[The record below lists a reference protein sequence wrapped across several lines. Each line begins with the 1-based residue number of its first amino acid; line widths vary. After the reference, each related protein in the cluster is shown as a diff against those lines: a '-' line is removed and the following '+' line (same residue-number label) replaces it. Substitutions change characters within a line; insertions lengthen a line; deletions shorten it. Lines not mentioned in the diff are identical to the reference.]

1 MCPPELAAILLVV
14 GTLAGLQG
22 ANWRAICLAIL
33 LPALLLAG
41 GDTTATRLRCTARV
55 RTVRPDAWGE
65 TDRIRFPIPRAG

>member
-14 GTLAGLQG
+14 GTLAGLAG
-22 ANWRAICLAIL
+22 ANWRAICLVLL

-55 RTVRPDAWGE
+55 RTVRPDVWSSL
-65 TDRIRFPIPRAG
+65 DRERVPIAG